1 MNTRPS
7 IHCTYML
14 NAYNWAARSKAI
26 RKKTGAVIVL
36 DNQTLDNQTISDG
49 YNGMPAGAS
58 DDCCEYTNGLGEL
71 VTKPEVLHA
80 EANAILKLAAAG
92 GRGTA
97 GATLYCTLSPCQEC
111 AKLILQAKI
120 KEVYYHEDY
129 RIMNGVD
136 FLRSYGV
143 IVSKL
148 DMGDLL
154 DGYKF

>member
-7 IHCTYML
+7 IHGTYML

-36 DNQTLDNQTISDG
+36 DNQTISDG
-49 YNGMPAGAS
+49 YNGMPAGTS
-58 DDCCEYTNGLGEL
+58 DDCCEYTNELGEL

-143 IVSKL
+143 TVTKL
-148 DMGDLL
+148 TMGALL